1 MDATNG
7 RDEPNEPPRLPG
19 PVKEEMMELIII
31 FLLMPVITVVGG
43 CWLLLSYML
52 FEWTMKKVGIEAMF
66 DRALRREWDG

>member
-1 MDATNG
+1 
-7 RDEPNEPPRLPG
+7 
-19 PVKEEMMELIII
+19 MEILII

-66 DRALRREWDG
+66 DTRRKI

>member
-1 MDATNG
+1 
-7 RDEPNEPPRLPG
+7 
-19 PVKEEMMELIII
+19 MMELIII